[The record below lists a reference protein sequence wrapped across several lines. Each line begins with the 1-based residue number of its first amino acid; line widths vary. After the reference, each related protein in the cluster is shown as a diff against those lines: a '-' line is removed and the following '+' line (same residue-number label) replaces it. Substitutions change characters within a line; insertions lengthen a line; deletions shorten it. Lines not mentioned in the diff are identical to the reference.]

1 MRLQLI
7 YTLFVVLVFTV
18 FWMGSSNGPAAAQM
32 EDRTGS
38 PLSGGLTCQLCHN
51 AGQFSPTIQAQI
63 LEDTVP
69 VTAYEPG
76 KTYTFK
82 ITITP
87 TTGVPMGYGYQAV
100 ALTGASNANGGT
112 FGTAP
117 AGQHVITLNNR
128 QYPEHS
134 EPNDTNVFV
143 IPWTAPATPGAG
155 PVRFYA
161 SGNAVNLNNSSGG
174 DGAVRL
180 NPPLTLEE
188 KITSATPAPDEAGAL
203 SVYPN
208 PASGFI
214 HLKTP
219 DRPAEKFR
227 LRILDL
233 NGKSWPVSDP
243 GSSSGLDIG
252 HLPPGIY
259 LLEYSAADKVTTRRF
274 VKV

>member
-1 MRLQLI
+1 MRLRLI
-7 YTLFVVLVFTV
+7 TALFVVFVFTA

-51 AGQFSPTIQAQI
+51 GGQFSPVIQAQI
-63 LEDTVP
+63 LDDTVP

-82 ITITP
+82 ITVTP
-87 TTGVPMGYGYQAV
+87 TTGTPLAYGYQAV
-100 ALTGASNANGGT
+100 ALTGAGNANGGS
-112 FGTAP
+112 FGAAP
-117 AGQHVITLNNR
+117 AGQQVITLNGR

-134 EPNDTNVFV
+134 APSDTNVFM
-143 IPWTAPATPGAG
+143 IPWTAPDTSGAG
-155 PVRFYA
+155 AIRFYA

-180 NPPLTLEE
+180 NPPLTLTE
-188 KITSATPAPDEAGAL
+188 KITSAASAPGKPTGL
-203 SVYPN
+203 SLYPN

-214 HLKTP
+214 YLKT
-219 DRPAEKFR
+219 AEQPEGKVR

-233 NGKSWPVSDP
+233 NGKTWPVQNP
-243 GSSSGLDIG
+243 GLASGLDIG

-259 LLEYSAADKVTTRRF
+259 LLEYADGAKVVTRRF
-274 VKV
+274 MKI